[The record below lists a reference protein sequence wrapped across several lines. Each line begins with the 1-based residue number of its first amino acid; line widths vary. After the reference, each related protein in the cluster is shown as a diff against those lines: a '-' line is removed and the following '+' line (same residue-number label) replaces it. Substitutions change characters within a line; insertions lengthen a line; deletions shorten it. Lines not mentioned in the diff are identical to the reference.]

1 MPSAREIIVYHIQ
14 MHSTELID
22 LIKNLL
28 SKIDNLMGNANTAP
42 KYYSRKE
49 VQEMLGIG
57 KNLMDKYIADGYISY
72 SRPDG
77 DKMFFSQKDI
87 DDFMQNYRHEAFH
100 NNYAYGTRA

>member
-1 MPSAREIIVYHIQ
+1 
-14 MHSTELID
+14 
-22 LIKNLL
+22 
-28 SKIDNLMGNANTAP
+28 MGNATATP

-49 VQEMLGIG
+49 VQEMLGVG

-100 NNYAYGTRA
+100 NTYAYGTRA